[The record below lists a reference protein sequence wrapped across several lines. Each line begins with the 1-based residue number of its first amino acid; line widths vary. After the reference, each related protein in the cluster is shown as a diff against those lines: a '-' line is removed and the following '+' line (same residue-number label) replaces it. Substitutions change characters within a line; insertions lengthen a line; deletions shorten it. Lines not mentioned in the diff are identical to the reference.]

1 MKIRTIIILAVLIAI
16 IAAAL
21 IFFMNMKHKIDFTY
35 VKITRGDIEN
45 TIEST
50 GNLQYEFTNNVNALD
65 AGTIVK
71 IYSDFNKKVYKGQV
85 MAKIDDTAFKAALD
99 QAVANLHSVQSSL
112 SQAQQNYDD
121 TKALFDQNFTAQS
134 NLEASKNILDSSRA
148 MVEVARAQLE
158 TAQVNY
164 SNCDIYAPMTG
175 VVVQR
180 NIDVGNAVGSLS
192 YAGLPL
198 FVIAADTSRMQIVA
212 SVAESDIGVVRRG
225 QKARFTLQAYMD
237 KNFDGA
243 VHDIYVMPTL
253 VQNVVN
259 YQVIIDVDN
268 SKGLFYP
275 GMTATIDIVTDKK
288 TNILEIPNS
297 ALKFHPTSEVLR
309 QIFGGGQRRR
319 PGGQGQGVPA
329 GPGSGGS
336 GATNQAGTVLLLV
349 YNEDTGKIT
358 PSRAKIGLSD
368 GVMTEIDS
376 DKIGEGMMVVSGIS
390 VSNQS
395 SQSSAGRVPGGIPG
409 LGGGMGR

>member
-1 MKIRTIIILAVLIAI
+1 
-16 IAAAL
+16 
-21 IFFMNMKHKIDFTY
+21 
-35 VKITRGDIEN
+35 
-45 TIEST
+45 
-50 GNLQYEFTNNVNALD
+50 VNALD

-85 MAKIDDTAFKAALD
+85 MAKIDDTAFKASLD

-134 NLEASKNILDSSRA
+134 NLEASKNILDSSKA
-148 MVEVARAQLE
+148 MVEVARAQVE

-164 SNCDIYAPMTG
+164 SNCDIYAPMSG

-198 FVIAADTSRMQIVA
+198 FVIAADTGRMQIVA

-237 KNFDGA
+237 KTFDGT
-243 VHDIYVMPTL
+243 VHDIYVMPAL

-268 SKGLFYP
+268 SKGLFFP

-309 QIFGGGQRRR
+309 QIFGGGQKRR
-319 PGGQGQGVPA
+319 PGGT
-329 GPGSGGS
+329 GSS
-336 GATNQAGTVLLLV
+336 STNQAGTVMLLI
-349 YNEDTGKIT
+349 YNEDTGRIA
-358 PSRAKIGLSD
+358 PIRAKIGLSD

-376 DKIGEGMMVVSGIS
+376 DKISEGMMVVSGIS
-390 VSNQS
+390 LSNQP
-395 SQSSAGRVPGGIPG
+395 SQPQPGRIPGVGVPGM
-409 LGGGMGR
+409 GGGMGR

>member
-1 MKIRTIIILAVLIAI
+1 
-16 IAAAL
+16 
-21 IFFMNMKHKIDFTY
+21 
-35 VKITRGDIEN
+35 
-45 TIEST
+45 
-50 GNLQYEFTNNVNALD
+50 
-65 AGTIVK
+65 
-71 IYSDFNKKVYKGQV
+71 
-85 MAKIDDTAFKAALD
+85 
-99 QAVANLHSVQSSL
+99 
-112 SQAQQNYDD
+112 
-121 TKALFDQNFTAQS
+121 
-134 NLEASKNILDSSRA
+134 
-148 MVEVARAQLE
+148 
-158 TAQVNY
+158 
-164 SNCDIYAPMTG
+164 MTG

-409 LGGGMGR
+409 FGGGMGR